1 LTSDSDH
8 SDDDTEVSA
17 FPDFDLP
24 SKRDSLSSE
33 RTSLASAFGDFDD
46 SNSRDS
52 VASSS
57 SSLVQQ
63 TRRVSISSAVTDTL
77 SSDEEVPSVVRKKIV
92 AKRGSD
98 GKLQRSTSSVT
109 QEVQKISIAK
119 SSDEAS
125 QKSTQPEKRNRNA
138 REKADSEDP
147 LIGKENT
154 APNSPVKKKPVGRSS
169 ERVRTILGTHNV

>member
-1 LTSDSDH
+1 M
-8 SDDDTEVSA
+8 
-17 FPDFDLP
+17 
-24 SKRDSLSSE
+24 
-33 RTSLASAFGDFDD
+33 
-46 SNSRDS
+46 
-52 VASSS
+52 
-57 SSLVQQ
+57 QQ

-125 QKSTQPEKRNRNA
+125 QKSTQPEKRDR
-138 REKADSEDP
+138 SVT
-147 LIGKENT
+147 GKENSGQ
-154 APNSPVKKKPVGRSS
+154 SPARKKKPGGN
-169 ERVRTILGTHNV
+169 RVPLSPLN